1 MEIPIPEEW
10 AENANNDLL
19 AEQIR
24 PRLTG
29 ASCDD
34 VSM

>member
-19 AEQIR
+19 AEANTTPADR
-24 PRLTG
+24 SKL
-29 ASCDD
+29 
-34 VSM
+34 